1 MRGQKVKKTKKVKKL
16 AKPKV
21 PKVDGLG
28 PKDVA
33 KIRSA
38 IRQVWHRSHPRKL
51 AQQRAVG
58 KDGFFRC
65 EGCKKKTPKVCIDH
79 KIAVGDVDGG
89 FLKRLFCPSKDL
101 QALCV
106 SCHNKKTKQERE
118 AKAIERLIG
127 L

>member
-1 MRGQKVKKTKKVKKL
+1 MAPRKKQQK
-16 AKPKV
+16 A
-21 PKVDGLG
+21 VDGLSA
-28 PKDVA
+28 KDIA

-38 IRQVWHRSHPRKL
+38 VRQVWHRSHVRKL
-51 AQQRAVG
+51 CVKRATG
-58 KDGFFRC
+58 ADGFFRC
-65 EGCKKKTPKVCIDH
+65 EKCKKKTPKLCIDH
-79 KIAVGDVDGG
+79 ITPVGELDGG
-89 FLKRLFCPSKDL
+89 FIKRLFCPSKDL